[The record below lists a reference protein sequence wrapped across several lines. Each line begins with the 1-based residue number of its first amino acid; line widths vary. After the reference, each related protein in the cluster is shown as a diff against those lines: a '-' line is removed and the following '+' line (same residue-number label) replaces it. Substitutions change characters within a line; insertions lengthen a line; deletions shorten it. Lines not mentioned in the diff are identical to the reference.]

1 MSLRDRLKAAEE
13 AAVVTTPGG
22 WRVRLRPL
30 VPTDFATGDTAEDL
44 RAYVSV
50 ARSAAAGIRAIEA
63 GTIPAEMAEEIRGQ
77 FKVAAEDPDN
87 QARSARLQR
96 RALLMA
102 IHSIGDPGEELEEVQ
117 MVEEEGADLPRLSLA
132 DLAGMLGHADYAWL
146 ADVALWRCMGGEAG
160 QKAAIYF
167 RSVRT
172 ALVAGKDG
180 KDLGM
185 PTVGAAEGEPVGS
198 PA

>member
-1 MSLRDRLKAAEE
+1 MSLRDRLKAAED

-22 WRVRLRPL
+22 WRVRLRAL
-30 VPTDFATGDTAEDL
+30 VPTDFAAGETADDL
-44 RAYVSV
+44 RAYVAV
-50 ARSAAAGIRAIEA
+50 ARSAAAGIQAIEA
-63 GTIPAEMAEEIRGQ
+63 GTIPPDMAEEIRGQ
-77 FKVAAEDPDN
+77 FKVAAEDPEN
-87 QARSARLQR
+87 RARSARLQR

-102 IHSIGDPGEELEEVQ
+102 VQAIAAPGDELEEVQ
-117 MVEEEGADLPRLSLA
+117 VVEDSTDLPRLALA
-132 DLAGMLGHADYAWL
+132 DLASMLGHADFAWL

-167 RSVRT
+167 RSVRA

-180 KDLGM
+180 AGVAV
-185 PTVGAAEGEPVGS
+185 PTVGSPEGQPMGS

>member
-22 WRVRLRPL
+22 WRVRLRAL
-30 VPTDFATGDTAEDL
+30 VPTDFATGETAEDL

-50 ARSAAAGIRAIEA
+50 ARSAAAGIQAIQA

-102 IHSIGDPGEELEEVQ
+102 VQAIGAPGEDVEEVQ
-117 MVEEEGADLPRLSLA
+117 VVEEGTDLPRLSLA

-180 KDLGM
+180 KDLEM
-185 PTVGAAEGEPVGS
+185 PTVGVAEGEPVGS